1 MTGIIDWARDLLVS
15 RGALVEGEETG
26 TLRAMLPAE
35 LAAEL
40 DSGEWLSL
48 CFGAGA
54 GADDE
59 NEWLDRL
66 GRLLPTDARVV
77 GARLRHPV
85 LVPPVDA
92 AGVLDRGLAL
102 QNGICRV
109 LEDYQQTARY
119 YFFSFHYAI
128 ESDESSLGVVT
139 VCLNASAR
147 TVVPRPEFLAKAVRD
162 ELEDDPQPALPSDE
176 LTQLFPIALRGVQP
190 EIRRLSGA
198 IEQSANRRLA
208 RDTERIDSYY
218 KDLLSQI
225 EKRIARRAAD
235 PDAAGKERSRVAA
248 TQLDRAAKLQDL
260 ARKYSL
266 KIRIQPGDV
275 LVVPLP
281 VREISARLIRKKAER
296 VTKLHW
302 NPKLGALESPWCEGC
317 SGPAHPLFLCDER
330 VHLLCKSCAAPCVHC
345 GKHSCRACQP
355 RCKCGG
361 AA

>member
-1 MTGIIDWARDLLVS
+1 
-15 RGALVEGEETG
+15 
-26 TLRAMLPAE
+26 
-35 LAAEL
+35 
-40 DSGEWLSL
+40 
-48 CFGAGA
+48 
-54 GADDE
+54 
-59 NEWLDRL
+59 
-66 GRLLPTDARVV
+66 LPTDARVV